1 MQHASAAE
9 PLTELD
15 VISTRLCAGMA
26 LLVSVVSGCRRQ
38 PETARDLI
46 SIPSQRCVSPGTT
59 VDSAFVVEQARRA
72 LSQPGE
78 MLAPRLIQPVRDQ
91 SIELGL
97 LVSLEV
103 ANPPKVVGGG
113 GLVWVDLESGCALV
127 LRRYE

>member
-9 PLTELD
+9 PLTELE
-15 VISTRLCAGMA
+15 VISTRFCAGVA

-38 PETARDLI
+38 QEAVSALI
-46 SIPSQRCVSPGTT
+46 PIPSQRCVAPGTT

-72 LSQPGE
+72 LSRPGE

-97 LVSLEV
+97 LVSLDV
-103 ANPPKVVGGG
+103 VNPPTVVGGG
-113 GLVWVDLESGCALV
+113 GLVWIDLESGCAIV